1 MIQPPSYPYS
11 VSVIVVSFNTR
22 ELLRECLQTLVI
34 ECGLLP
40 LGESAEVL
48 VVDNAS
54 ADGSAEMVEREF
66 SGAGTPV
73 RIIRNDVNLG
83 FGVANNLAIEAAQ
96 GEYLVL
102 LNSDAFFHPG
112 ALSLALAH
120 MRTDPT
126 VGVGGGR
133 LVGRRG
139 EPQPSARSSP
149 SIWLN
154 FLVLSGL
161 SDRFPNS
168 HMFGAPERSW
178 VDPLRPADV
187 DWLTGAFLIARREAL
202 SKAGIFDPR
211 FFLYYEEVDLC
222 RRVSAAGFRIL
233 YWPDIVVMHI
243 GGESSRKLDSF
254 ALSGHAGE
262 VVLWRMRST
271 FLYYRKHHGEQ
282 AWLVLWLELAM
293 NYLTRLRNAGSS
305 DPLRRQAREEAA
317 IQMRLLRQAWTDTR
331 GGRFSPPA
339 PW

>member
-1 MIQPPSYPYS
+1 MIQPPSYPYTA
-11 VSVIVVSFNTR
+11 SVIVVSFNTR
-22 ELLRECLQTLVI
+22 ELLRECLQSLVI
-34 ECGLLP
+34 ECELLP
-40 LGESAEVL
+40 PWESAEVL

-54 ADGSAEMVEREF
+54 ADGSAEMVKREF
-66 SGAGTPV
+66 SGAGMPV

-96 GEYLVL
+96 GEYLVP

-126 VGVGGGR
+126 VGIGGGR
-133 LVGRRG
+133 LVGREG

-149 SIWLN
+149 SIWFN

-161 SDRFPNS
+161 SDRFPHS
-168 HMFGAPERSW
+168 RVFGAPERSW
-178 VDPLRPADV
+178 ADPLQPADV
-187 DWLTGAFLIARREAL
+187 GWLTGAFLIARREAL
-202 SKAGIFDPR
+202 SKAGVFDPR

-222 RRVSAAGFRIL
+222 RRVRAAGFRIL

-243 GGESSRKLDSF
+243 GGESSRRLNSF
-254 ALSGHAGE
+254 ALAGHAGE

-271 FLYYRKHHGEQ
+271 FLYYRKHHGMQ
-282 AWLVLWLELAM
+282 ARLVLWLELAM
-293 NYLTRLRNAGSS
+293 NCLTRLRNAGSS
-305 DPLRRQAREEAA
+305 DPQRGQARKEAA
-317 IQMRLLRQAWTDTR
+317 IHMRLLRRAWEETC
-331 GGRFSPPA
+331 GGRFSPPP